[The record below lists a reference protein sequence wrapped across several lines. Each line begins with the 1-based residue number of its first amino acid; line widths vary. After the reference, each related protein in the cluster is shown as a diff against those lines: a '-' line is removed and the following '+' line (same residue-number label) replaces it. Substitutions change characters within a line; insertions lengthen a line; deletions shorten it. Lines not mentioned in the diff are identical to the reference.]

1 MAEEAWLAE
10 AEGTAVQRPCGRSMM
25 GCSEEH
31 WAAEQVREGVVGSE
45 VRELMGV
52 GEGQILKAL
61 EVTVRSL
68 LLTLSEMGATGR
80 F

>member
-1 MAEEAWLAE
+1 MAEEVWLAE
-10 AEGTAVQRPCGRSMM
+10 AEGTAVQRPCGRSML
-25 GCSEEH
+25 GCSEAH
-31 WAAEQVREGVVGSE
+31 GAAEQVREGVVGSE

-52 GEGQILKAL
+52 GEALILKTL

-68 LLTLSEMGATGR
+68 LLTLSEMGAIGG

>member
-1 MAEEAWLAE
+1 MAEEVWLAE
-10 AEGTAVQRPCGRSMM
+10 AEGTAVQRPCGRSML
-25 GCSEEH
+25 
-31 WAAEQVREGVVGSE
+31 VVGSE

-52 GEGQILKAL
+52 GEALILKTL

-68 LLTLSEMGATGR
+68 LLTLSEMGAIGG